1 MTNGERRVMGIT
13 ASSYSSLVVHHSSP
27 PYLSLPPQPVKLFL
41 QLLGVAARLGGVLAA
56 LRELEVLERGDD
68 LGALERA
75 GVAAFDVGEA
85 EVVVRVGAAAR
96 GRGAELFE
104 RGAAVRRP
112 ELDAAA
118 VALGGR
124 GRGRRRG
131 RRAGLRRRLRRGGR
145 RGGHVDGRR
154 LFDPRRGRRLAGA
167 RRVRGRRGRLRGREF
182 GEVLTRDLREVGGG
196 AGGRQ
201 LLVG

>member
-85 EVVVRVGAAAR
+85 EEVVGVRVAAR

-118 VALGGR
+118 VPLGGR
-124 GRGRRRG
+124 GRGLRRG
-131 RRAGLRRRLRRGGR
+131 RRAGWWRGLRRGRR
-145 RGGHVDGRR
+145 RGRHAHGRG
-154 LFDPRRGRRLAGA
+154 LLDLRRGRRLAGA
-167 RRVRGRRGRLRGREF
+167 RRVRGRRGRLRGREP
-182 GEVLTRDLREVGGG
+182 GEVLTREVGEVGGRE
-196 AGGRQ
+196 RQ
-201 LLVG
+201 